1 MIVHVWKLLNN
12 QAHIDIN
19 MEFNDNKRLGIKVE
33 GENTCI
39 LKKQS
44 PPQWSECTINTLL
57 YTI

>member
-19 MEFNDNKRLGIKVE
+19 MEFNDNKRLGIK

-39 LKKQS
+39 FKNS
-44 PPQWSECTINTLL
+44 PPPQWSECTINTLL
-57 YTI
+57 YTV